1 MPKRA
6 PTPPPADDTRFFTV
20 VNPYPEQPYMTLD
33 DSRRF
38 TRWITCI
45 IGEDHLLAFYHKPKS
60 PNVVLIETLKIGP
73 DFDRLMGE
81 HRWSEFLKKPSPAES
96 REVSS
101 IFPCTL
107 ATSRMVQKAGWV
119 CRDVSSSWFRKW
131 SPQTDRYAVSRL
143 LLARPL
149 Y

>member
-20 VNPYPEQPYMTLD
+20 VNPYPEQPYLALD
-33 DSRRF
+33 DSRTF
-38 TRWITCI
+38 ARWIACI
-45 IGEDHLLAFYHKPKS
+45 IGQEHILAFYHKPKS
-60 PNVVLIETLKIGP
+60 PNVVLIETLKDGP

-81 HRWSEFLKKPSPAES
+81 HRWCEFLQKPTPVES

-107 ATSRMVQKAGWV
+107 TTTRMVQKAG
-119 CRDVSSSWFRKW
+119 RPKQF
-131 SPQTDRYAVSRL
+131 ALASRQPYSHRL
-143 LLARPL
+143 
-149 Y
+149 